1 MQLNKDNFGNFGS
14 LNALY
19 VVGNAADTLGIG
31 QQKIAAN
38 KYDGMTK
45 FNQAPLRCHQ
55 CDSLFSEANVSQK
68 NHLQIKKLY
77 AKHRTRAFK
86 ILQQHQIAKTSM
98 QQAATQ
104 KLLRTAPTIPRPTP
118 TGEL

>member
-1 MQLNKDNFGNFGS
+1 

-19 VVGNAADTLGIG
+19 VVGNAADTLGMG
-31 QQKIAAN
+31 QAKIAAN

-68 NHLQIKKLY
+68 ITKFY
-77 AKHRTRAFK
+77 AKYRTRAFK
-86 ILQQHQIAKTSM
+86 ILQQHQIAKTST

-118 TGEL
+118 TGKI